1 MGKEGV
7 DRILARYR
15 VHFIIE
21 HENLVYNPSNNKS
34 IIATHNKKLTLLSP
48 SKILLDW
55 MLVVK
60 FHHYYTTNS
69 FLRRQ
74 NFLKQG
80 WF

>member
-48 SKILLDW
+48 SKILLD
-55 MLVVK
+55 
-60 FHHYYTTNS
+60 
-69 FLRRQ
+69 
-74 NFLKQG
+74 
-80 WF
+80 